1 MESRSTRWPSIE
13 LEIVKIFTKGKAAIQ
28 GKLDAE
34 AYGDWSIT
42 VLLQMIVVNLILKA
56 VQKPMRSECF

>member
-1 MESRSTRWPSIE
+1 MSSMARRSQRTS
-13 LEIVKIFTKGKAAIQ
+13 LLY
-28 GKLDAE
+28 KLDAE